1 MKCKKCGKE
10 YFGLTLAMINPET
23 EICVDCELEIIDK
36 QHNKLEGWKK

>member
-10 YFGLTLAMINPET
+10 YFGLTLAMINPKT
-23 EICVDCELEIIDK
+23 KICVDCELEQINK